1 MGGNTPPRGRIER
14 NTASTA
20 VMSGCGPMRGQRRG
34 GGGGGA
40 TDFQVRVKR
49 TDSVTYELGI
59 KAEVWEK
66 VNSDLFLAS
75 HPPTTS
81 PKTKNE
87 VTIQTA
93 A

>member
-14 NTASTA
+14 NTASMA

-34 GGGGGA
+34 GGGGA
-40 TDFQVRVKR
+40 TDFKVRVKKIG
-49 TDSVTYELGI
+49 SITYELGI
-59 KAEVWEK
+59 KSEVWEK